1 MQTYES
7 KIPCLSYEDMARRI
21 LTVGYDSKTTKFRH
35 RASIVFDRSSLH
47 FREIALPKYRLDG
60 SESSEKYALAE
71 LMWYASKRLSIGLIR
86 KFGPIWEKMTDDKG
100 KVNSNYGHQVFNNN
114 DYKTKLAELL
124 ETGRC
129 VFYIASEDNQ
139 HSRTDLVCNNAV
151 ELSFNEDKTVLSV
164 RVVARSIDMLYGY
177 PYDLFAA
184 QAFASFV
191 LRQLTKERCL
201 EKDPIIDKVQFDIE
215 NVHIYND
222 HISDE
227 SLAKLEM
234 TDFATYK
241 VIEMT
246 EFVWNDLH
254 SRLNAHYSAGSES
267 VKTFRN
273 TFSRVFYEKKLYQNI
288 KDQSANFDVV
298 RFDSMYEIDQY
309 FRTGEQFSKPHL
321 KRVRTVL
328 DHLKQ
333 DTYDR
338 KNLIFADGTIYYLT
352 RRYRNLQSDIYEVTK
367 HAFKTI

>member
-7 KIPCLSYEDMARRI
+7 KIPCLSYEDMTRRI

-114 DYKTKLAELL
+114 DYESKLAELL

-129 VFYIASEDNQ
+129 VFYIVSDDNQ

-151 ELSFNEDKTVLSV
+151 ELVFNEDKTVLSI

-191 LRQLTKERCL
+191 LRQLTKEGRL
-201 EKDPIIDKVQFDIE
+201 VKDPIIDKVQFDIE
-215 NVHIYND
+215 NVHIYNE
-222 HISDE
+222 HIKED
-227 SLAKLEM
+227 SLARLET
-234 TDFATYK
+234 TDFSTYK
-241 VIEMT
+241 VIDM
-246 EFVWNDLH
+246 NDYIWEDLFK
-254 SRLNAHYSAGSES
+254 RLNVSYGVDSRS
-267 VKTFRN
+267 VQSFRN
-273 TFSRVFYEKKLYQNI
+273 TFSKLFYEKKLYQNI
-288 KDQSANFDVV
+288 KDQATHFDVV
-298 RFDSMYEIDQY
+298 RFDSMHEIDQY
-309 FRTGEQFSKPHL
+309 FRVSEKLSKSHL

-333 DTYDR
+333 DAYDR
-338 KNLIFADGTIYYLT
+338 KNLIFVDGTIYYLT